1 MTTIIKVDVLFNI
14 PEEWELAEQ
23 FKGDHPEFSQMGFG
37 SDCVHFQFNKIVLG
51 KPEQNNAEPRRFYG
65 VFNRGASKGETE

>member
-23 FKGDHPEFSQMGFG
+23 FKKDHPDFLELEPS
-37 SDCVHFQFNKIVLG
+37 SNAVYFQFNKMLLG
-51 KPEQNNAEPRRFYG
+51 TPEQNNAEPKRFYG
-65 VFNRGASKGETE
+65 VFNRGTSKGETE

>member
-23 FKGDHPEFSQMGFG
+23 FKESHPEFLELDPSF
-37 SDCVHFQFNKIVLG
+37 DAFHFQFNEIQFG
-51 KPEQNNAEPRRFYG
+51 KNEPSNAEPIKFYG
-65 VFNRGASKGETE
+65 VFNRGLKEK

>member
-23 FKGDHPEFSQMGFG
+23 FKKDHPDFLELEPS
-37 SDCVHFQFNKIVLG
+37 SNAVHFQFNKMMLG
-51 KPEQNNAEPRRFYG
+51 KKEQNNAEPRRFYG
-65 VFNRGASKGETE
+65 VFDEGETE